1 MDKYKQAFNNLHKPH
16 NIVVTYV
23 NILQELAL
31 LFFFFFF
38 FMRVL
43 IETRG
48 RNVNKNLK
56 SRMFFVYFF
65 SSLECIINYIKLETE
80 FPE

>member
-1 MDKYKQAFNNLHKPH
+1 MDRYKQAFNKLHKPH

-23 NILQELAL
+23 NILQELDS
-31 LFFFFFF
+31 FFVCFLK
-38 FMRVL
+38 RVL
-43 IETRG
+43 VETRG
-48 RNVNKNLK
+48 RHVNVNFK
-56 SRMFFVYFF
+56 SKIFCFVF